1 MWFNPKLPSWAKGL
15 SRKSVDE
22 DEKVREAKR
31 LGAGKQQL
39 ETFLRDSRS
48 ICRGPSKRTIVQTEE
63 SLMYRA
69 SLKAQTKRAMAKEE
83 SKPRNITTNRRK
95 RRQRGDA
102 NHSRAQEELVLSKPT
117 ISSSGRKIRRIQR
130 D

>member
-1 MWFNPKLPSWAKGL
+1 
-15 SRKSVDE
+15 
-22 DEKVREAKR
+22 
-31 LGAGKQQL
+31 
-39 ETFLRDSRS
+39 
-48 ICRGPSKRTIVQTEE
+48 
-63 SLMYRA
+63 MYRA

-95 RRQRGDA
+95 RRQRGDV